1 MRETSYQAVV
11 IGSGPAGEGAAMQ
24 LAKSG
29 LDVVLIEKQAEVGG
43 NCTFK
48 GTIPSKALKQVISN
62 YAGILNSSLVPAPQV
77 DLPSLISKAARVV
90 TDQSQ
95 MRRGYYQRNHIPV
108 IEGRA
113 IFIDENTLVIQKD
126 GSDVERVKAEA
137 FFIAVGSRPY
147 RPLEIP
153 FDHPCVRDS
162 DTILDLDST
171 PKTITIYGAGVIG
184 CEYASMFKNLG
195 LKVNLINTRSKL
207 LEFLDDEIIDALAY
221 HLRDRGILIR
231 HREEFDSIEF
241 SEEKVLVNL
250 KSGKALKSDLL
261 LWTNGRTG
269 NTNEMG
275 LDTVGLTPD
284 SRGQL
289 KVNENFQTKLPH
301 VYAVGDVIGYPS
313 LASAAYNQGR
323 QAARHYMHKGELDVS
338 IKDIPTGIY
347 TSPEISSLGKTE
359 QELTDEKIPYE
370 VGHAL
375 FRNLARAQITGITVG
390 MLKLLFHRYSR
401 IILGI
406 HCFGSQAAE
415 IVHIGQTLMMQADHT
430 IDYFVNATFNYP
442 TMAEAYRVAALNG
455 INRL

>member
-1 MRETSYQAVV
+1 MKGSYA
-11 IGSGPAGEGAAMQ
+11 AGKIWAGRRFDR
-24 LAKSG
+24 KTTRG
-29 LDVVLIEKQAEVGG
+29 WG

-62 YAGILNSSLVPAPQV
+62 YAGILNSSLITAPQV
-77 DLPSLISKAARVV
+77 NLPSLISKAARVV

-108 IEGRA
+108 IEGHA
-113 IFIDENTLVIQKD
+113 LFTDENTIVIQKD
-126 GSDVERVKAEA
+126 GSDVERIKADA

-147 RPLEIP
+147 RPPEIP

-184 CEYASMFKNLG
+184 CEYASMFKKPG

-221 HLRDRGILIR
+221 HLRDRGILVR
-231 HREEFDSIEF
+231 HREEFENLEF
-241 SEEKVLVNL
+241 SDDKVLVNL

-269 NTNEMG
+269 NTNDMG
-275 LDTVGLTPD
+275 LDVVGLTPD

-289 KVNENFQTKLPH
+289 KVNENFQTNQPNI
-301 VYAVGDVIGYPS
+301 YAIGDVIGYPS

-323 QAARHYMHKGELDVS
+323 QAARHYLHKGELDVS

-359 QELTDEKIPYE
+359 QELTDEKVPYE
-370 VGHAL
+370 VGMRCFA
-375 FRNLARAQITGITVG
+375 TWPE
-390 MLKLLFHRYSR
+390 LKLP
-401 IILGI
+401 G
-406 HCFGSQAAE
+406 
-415 IVHIGQTLMMQADHT
+415 
-430 IDYFVNATFNYP
+430 
-442 TMAEAYRVAALNG
+442 
-455 INRL
+455 